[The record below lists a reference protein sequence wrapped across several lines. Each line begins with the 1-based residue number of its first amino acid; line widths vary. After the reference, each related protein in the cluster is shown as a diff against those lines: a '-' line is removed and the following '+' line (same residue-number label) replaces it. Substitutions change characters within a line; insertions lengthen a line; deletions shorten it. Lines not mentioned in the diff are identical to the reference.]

1 MNRNSIVYIF
11 LTFLKLGSTA
21 FGGYMSLIAMV
32 QKQLVEV
39 DKRLRE
45 EELLN
50 AVSLTGILPGPVAVN
65 TIACVGYALRG
76 LAGAAAA
83 FVGIILPSFLLV
95 LVLSKLYFT
104 WGDAPVVK
112 HFFAG
117 IVPALTALIINVAYG
132 MARKTLKYPELTAL
146 CIASALALIVI
157 GGYATTLLVMVIGG
171 VMGLG
176 CRQNE
181 AADPLRP
188 SEASA
193 EVSPEVSP
201 ESAQTVSTRFRLDAS
216 MRRCLLW
223 IGALALLIILIALAG
238 RLPGAPIELQ
248 LFSVFSGVSLTL
260 FGGGYV
266 VIPALHE
273 LFVDNLQWLTEP
285 EFADGI
291 AIGQVTPGPIFIT
304 ATFIGYKV
312 AGLTGALLATIGIFT
327 PPALLTVCLTSF
339 VDTLSKSPAVKAI
352 LMGVRAAVVG
362 LIFASA
368 YTIGRTADPTWVSA
382 LLFGGTLIAT
392 FKYNLN
398 PIYIILGSGVA
409 GALLM

>member
-1 MNRNSIVYIF
+1 
-11 LTFLKLGSTA
+11 
-21 FGGYMSLIAMV
+21 
-32 QKQLVEV
+32 
-39 DKRLRE
+39 
-45 EELLN
+45 
-50 AVSLTGILPGPVAVN
+50 
-65 TIACVGYALRG
+65 
-76 LAGAAAA
+76 
-83 FVGIILPSFLLV
+83 V

-132 MARKTLKYPELTAL
+132 MARKALKYSELTAL

-188 SEASA
+188 A
-193 EVSPEVSP
+193 EVSP

-339 VDTLSKSPAVKAI
+339 VDTLSKSPVVKAI
-352 LMGVRAAVVG
+352 LTGVRAAVVG

-398 PIYIILGSGVA
+398 PIYIILGSGVV